1 MEEVTAWMQELDSA
15 LRAYMNANDM
25 QIPSDLSKLA
35 AFVTTPAQQVA
46 LRKLIKTGFKFQ

>member
-1 MEEVTAWMQELDSA
+1 MQELDSA